1 MPPGKDVLG
10 LLLAEASGCQGLLD
24 ELVLLLLV
32 VVVSFATT
40 QRRSLL
46 GSVVPR

>member
-10 LLLAEASGCQGLLD
+10 LLVAEASGCQRLLD

-32 VVVSFATT
+32 VAVSFGRTL
-40 QRRSLL
+40 RRSLL
-46 GSVVPR
+46 GSVVP